1 MARTVDNAKRLKNSD
16 RYQISIFLDPEDADA
31 VRAIAIAK
39 DTNLGSVI
47 INLMRDGLQKGDY
60 QKIIQAYQQFKDQ
73 VSENKE

>member
-47 INLMRDGLQKGDY
+47 VNLMRDGLQKGDY

>member
-47 INLMRDGLQKGDY
+47 VNLMREGLQKGDY

-73 VSENKE
+73 VAENKE